1 MISCSQRSEVS
12 LHSRRR
18 PRLAFTLVELLV
30 VIAIIGI
37 LVALLLPAVQKAR
50 EAARRIECTN
60 KLKQIGLAMH
70 VYHDSHRTLPPGA
83 IKSGSSLGGQY
94 FSGWTREIMP
104 FMENTALQG
113 LYRPATAN
121 DPVPVSD
128 PTDPDVRRF
137 RETSIDSYNC
147 PSDRESTLIVPASGP
162 HNGQKFRTSS
172 YVANAGRGDGTLTW
186 YLYEDLPP
194 KKGMTSTGAHWGWRG
209 PLHAEVAKGFPQPK
223 NRLTRESFK
232 NIVDGTTKTLLVAE
246 STNLFDQRRSFW
258 AWSWG
263 NYLMAQPIAQD
274 RVFNGNYPECP
285 TSTGNSGAYPG
296 SGKRAC
302 MSAFWSFHTGVM
314 NGGMCDGSVR
324 PIPFDIDLLTFA
336 AMGSIDAGDN
346 ENWQPPARGR
356 R

>member
-1 MISCSQRSEVS
+1 MIFRNKKNGSQ
-12 LHSRRR
+12 HK

-50 EAARRIECTN
+50 EAARRIECAN
-60 KLKQIGLAMH
+60 KLKQIGLSMH
-70 VYHDSHRTLPPGA
+70 VYHDSHRTLPAGA
-83 IKSGSSLGGQY
+83 QKSGTALNGRY

-104 FMENTALQG
+104 YMEDTALQG
-113 LYRPATAN
+113 LYRPALAN
-121 DPVPVSD
+121 DPIAVSD
-128 PTDPDVRRF
+128 PRDASVKQF
-137 RETSIDSYNC
+137 RETSIGNYNC
-147 PSDRESTLIVPASGP
+147 PSDRESALIVPASGP

-172 YVANAGRGDGTLTW
+172 YVANAGRGDGTITW

-194 KKGMTSTGAHWGWRG
+194 KNGITSSGAHWGWRG

-223 NRLTRESFK
+223 DRLTREKFK

-246 STNLFDQRRSFW
+246 STNLYDQRRSFW

-263 NYLMAQPIAQD
+263 NYIMAQPIAQS
-274 RVFNGNYPECP
+274 RVFDGNYPECP
-285 TSTGNSGAYPG
+285 GSTGNSGAFPG
-296 SGKRAC
+296 AGKRAC

-314 NGGMCDGSVR
+314 NGAMCDGSVR
-324 PIPFDIDLLTFA
+324 TIAFDIDLLAFA
-336 AMGSIDAGDN
+336 AMGSIDGADN
-346 ENWQPPARGR
+346 ENWVAPAAPTRPTR